1 MLCAK
6 YARQSAVGGT
16 TAIEVA
22 AGFAVHCGPETLGR
36 SWQFFVSVDSLKF
49 VPSQSKNERQWPFQ
63 EPKLEVPTIYNV
75 YIRPM

>member
-1 MLCAK
+1 MLGSLLLEAPLPSKSQQALRCI
-6 YARQSAVGGT
+6 AVRRHL
-16 TAIEVA
+16 AD
-22 AGFAVHCGPETLGR
+22 LG
-36 SWQFFVSVDSLKF
+36 QFFVSVDSLKF